1 MKPQLEELAVQAI
14 VVSELGGPEVLRLRE
29 HPAPV
34 PGPGQILVDIG
45 AAGVNFM
52 DTGARRPGSAATRPV
67 PFVPGVEAAGPVREL
82 GAGVTDFAVGD
93 RVTWV
98 YAYGTYAE
106 QIALPVAA
114 AVPVPAGVSDEI
126 AAAVMMQGLSAQ
138 HFATEA
144 APVQPGQTVLVHAA
158 AGGLGQILVQLIKMR
173 GGRVIGLVSR
183 EDKVKAAR
191 RAGADEVLVSAGDRF
206 VEPVLDLTSGQ
217 GVDTV
222 FDGGGETTF
231 WASTRVA
238 RRHGTVLYYGAVIG
252 QPPVVNLR
260 QLPSSIKIC
269 YPTFVDHVPT
279 REALLARS
287 AELLTMVRDGQLT
300 IEIGGRYPL
309 AQAAQAHRDLESRAT
324 TGKLLL
330 LP

>member
-1 MKPQLEELAVQAI
+1 MKAI
-14 VVSELGGPEVLRLRE
+14 VVEELGGPEVLRLRE
-29 HPAPV
+29 RPAPV
-34 PGPGQILVDIG
+34 PQPGQILVDI
-45 AAGVNFM
+45 AVAGVNFM
-52 DTGARRPGSAATRPV
+52 DTGARRPGTGASREV
-67 PFVPGVEAAGPVREL
+67 PFVPGVEAAGRVSAL

-106 QIALPVAA
+106 QIAVPAAA
-114 AVPVPAGVSDEI
+114 AVPVPDFISDEV
-126 AAAVMMQGLSAQ
+126 AAAAMMQGLSAQ
-138 HFATEA
+138 HFAAEA

-158 AGGLGQILVQLIKMR
+158 AGGLGAILVQLIKLR

-183 EDKVKAAR
+183 PDKVAAAR
-191 RAGADEVLVSAGDRF
+191 AAGADEVLVSAGGQF
-206 VEPVLDLTSGQ
+206 TEPVLELTGGQ

-222 FDGGGETTF
+222 FDGGGESTF
-231 WASTRVA
+231 WASTQVT

-252 QPPVVNLR
+252 AAPVVNLR
-260 QLPSSIKIC
+260 QLPHSIKVC
-269 YPTFVDHVPT
+269 YPTFFDHIPT

-287 AELLTMVRDGQLT
+287 AELFGLIGNGRLSV
-300 IEIGGRYPL
+300 EIGGRYPL
-309 AQAAQAHRDLESRAT
+309 ADAARAHQDLESRAT

>member
-1 MKPQLEELAVQAI
+1 M
-14 VVSELGGPEVLRLRE
+14 
-29 HPAPV
+29 
-34 PGPGQILVDIG
+34 DIS

-52 DTGARRPGSAATRPV
+52 DTGARRAGSASSRAV
-67 PFVPGVEAAGPVREL
+67 PFVPGVEAAGRVSGL

-93 RVTWV
+93 RVAWI
-98 YAYGTYAE
+98 YAYGSYAE
-106 QIALPVAA
+106 QIALAA
-114 AVPVPAGVSDEI
+114 VDAVPVPAFLSDEI
-126 AAAVMMQGLSAQ
+126 AAAVMMQGLSAN
-138 HFATEA
+138 HFAAEA

-158 AGGLGQILVQLIKMR
+158 AGGLGRILVQLIKLR

-183 EDKVKAAR
+183 EDKVEVAR
-191 RAGADEVLVSAGDRF
+191 AAGADEVLVSTGDQS
-206 VEPVLDLTSGQ
+206 VQPVLELTSGQ

-238 RRHGTVLYYGAVIG
+238 RRHGTVLYYGAVLG
-252 QPPVVNLR
+252 QVPVVNLR
-260 QLPSSIKIC
+260 QLPNSIKVC
-269 YPTFVDHVPT
+269 YPTFRDHIPT

-287 AELLTMVRDGQLT
+287 AELFGLIEGGRLT

-309 AQAAQAHRDLESRAT
+309 AEAARAHRDLESRAT

-330 LP
+330 LPLRN

>member
-1 MKPQLEELAVQAI
+1 VKAI
-14 VVSELGGPEVLRLRE
+14 VVSELGDPEVLRLRE
-29 HPAPV
+29 QPAPV
-34 PGPGQILVDIG
+34 PGPGQILVDIS

-67 PFVPGVEAAGPVREL
+67 PFVPGVEAAGSVREL
-82 GAGVTDFAVGD
+82 GTGVSDFAVGD

-106 QIALPVAA
+106 QIALPASA

-191 RAGADEVLVSAGDRF
+191 GAGADEVLVSAGDRF
-206 VEPVLDLTSGQ
+206 VQPVLDLTSGQ

-231 WASTRVA
+231 WASTRVT

-260 QLPSSIKIC
+260 QLPNSIKIC
-269 YPTFVDHVPT
+269 YPTFLDHVPT

-287 AELLTMVRDGQLT
+287 AELLALVRDGLLT

-309 AQAAQAHRDLESRAT
+309 AEAAQAHRDLESRAT

>member
-1 MKPQLEELAVQAI
+1 VKAI
-14 VVSELGGPEVLRLRE
+14 VVEELGGPEVLQLRE
-29 HPAPV
+29 RPSPV

-52 DTGARRPGSAATRPV
+52 DTGARRPRSAASRAV
-67 PFVPGVEAAGPVREL
+67 PFVPGVEAAGRVSGL
-82 GAGVTDFAVGD
+82 GPGVTDFAVGD
-93 RVTWV
+93 RIAWV
-98 YAYGTYAE
+98 YAYGSYAE
-106 QIALPVAA
+106 QIALPAA
-114 AVPVPAGVSDEI
+114 DAVPVPAFISDEV
-126 AAAVMMQGLSAQ
+126 AAATMMQGLSAH

-158 AGGLGQILVQLIKMR
+158 AGGLGRILVQLIKMR

-183 EDKVKAAR
+183 EAKVEVAR
-191 RAGADEVLVSAGDRF
+191 AAGADEVLVSTGDQF
-206 VEPVLDLTSGQ
+206 TEPVLQLTSGQ

-231 WASTRVA
+231 WASTRVT

-252 QPPVVNLR
+252 KAPVVNVR
-260 QLPSSIKIC
+260 QLPNSIKIC
-269 YPTFVDHVPT
+269 YPTFRDHIPT
-279 REALLARS
+279 REALLAHS
-287 AELLTMVRDGQLT
+287 AELFALIRDGRLT

-309 AQAAQAHRDLESRAT
+309 AEAARAHRDLESRAT

>member
-1 MKPQLEELAVQAI
+1 MKAI
-14 VVSELGGPEVLRLRE
+14 VVEELGGPEVLRLRE
-29 HPAPV
+29 RPAPV
-34 PGPGQILVDIG
+34 PQPGQLLVDIS

-52 DTGARRPGSAATRPV
+52 DTGARRAGNGASRQV
-67 PFVPGVEAAGPVREL
+67 PFVPGVEAAGRVSAL

-106 QIALPVAA
+106 QIAVPAAAAVQVPGFISDEVAA
-114 AVPVPAGVSDEI
+114 AA
-126 AAAVMMQGLSAQ
+126 MMQGLSAQ
-138 HFATEA
+138 HFAVEA

-158 AGGLGQILVQLIKMR
+158 AGGLGQILVQLVKLR

-183 EDKVKAAR
+183 PAKVGAAR
-191 RAGADEVLVSAGDRF
+191 AAGADEVLVSAGDQFTER
-206 VEPVLDLTSGQ
+206 VLELTGGQ

-231 WASTRVA
+231 WASTRVT

-252 QPPVVNLR
+252 AAPVVNLR
-260 QLPSSIKIC
+260 QLPNSIRIC
-269 YPTFVDHVPT
+269 YPTFFDHIPT
-279 REALLARS
+279 RGALVARS
-287 AELLTMVRDGQLT
+287 AELFGLIGDGRLS

-309 AQAAQAHRDLESRAT
+309 ADAARAHQDLESRAT

>member
-1 MKPQLEELAVQAI
+1 VKAI
-14 VVSELGGPEVLRLRE
+14 VVSELGDPEVLRLRE
-29 HPAPV
+29 QPAPV

-67 PFVPGVEAAGPVREL
+67 PFVPGVEAAGSIREL
-82 GAGVTDFAVGD
+82 GAGVSDFAVGD

-106 QIALPVAA
+106 QIALPAAA

-206 VEPVLDLTSGQ
+206 VQPVLDLTSGQ

-231 WASTRVA
+231 WASTRVT

-260 QLPSSIKIC
+260 QLPNSIKIC
-269 YPTFVDHVPT
+269 YPTFLDHVPT

-287 AELLTMVRDGQLT
+287 AELLTLVGDGLLS

-309 AQAAQAHRDLESRAT
+309 AEAAQAHRDLESRAT

>member
-1 MKPQLEELAVQAI
+1 MKAI
-14 VVSELGGPEVLRLRE
+14 VVSELGDPEVLRLRE
-29 HPAPV
+29 QPAPV
-34 PGPGQILVDIG
+34 PGPGQILVDIS

-67 PFVPGVEAAGPVREL
+67 PFVPGVEAAGWVREL
-82 GAGVTDFAVGD
+82 GAGVSDFAVGD

-106 QIALPVAA
+106 QIALPASA

-206 VEPVLDLTSGQ
+206 VQPVLDLTSGQ

-231 WASTRVA
+231 WASTRVT

-260 QLPSSIKIC
+260 QLPNSIKIC
-269 YPTFVDHVPT
+269 YPTFLDHVPT

-287 AELLTMVRDGQLT
+287 AELLTLVRDGLLT

-309 AQAAQAHRDLESRAT
+309 AEAARAHRDLESRAT

>member
-1 MKPQLEELAVQAI
+1 MKAI
-14 VVSELGGPEVLRLRE
+14 VVSELGDPEVLRLRE
-29 HPAPV
+29 QPAPV

-67 PFVPGVEAAGPVREL
+67 PFVPGVEAAGSIREL
-82 GAGVTDFAVGD
+82 GAGVSDFAVGD

-106 QIALPVAA
+106 QIALPAAA

-206 VEPVLDLTSGQ
+206 VQPVLDLTSGQ

-231 WASTRVA
+231 WASTRVT

-260 QLPSSIKIC
+260 QLPNSIKIC
-269 YPTFVDHVPT
+269 YPTFLDHVPT

-287 AELLTMVRDGQLT
+287 AELLTLVGDGLLS

-309 AQAAQAHRDLESRAT
+309 AEAAQAHRDLESRAT

>member
-1 MKPQLEELAVQAI
+1 VKAI
-14 VVSELGGPEVLRLRE
+14 VVSELGDPEVLRLRE
-29 HPAPV
+29 QPAPV

-67 PFVPGVEAAGPVREL
+67 PFVPGVEAAGSIREL
-82 GAGVTDFAVGD
+82 GAGVSDFAVGD

-106 QIALPVAA
+106 QIALPAAA

-191 RAGADEVLVSAGDRF
+191 GAGADEVLVSAGDRF
-206 VEPVLDLTSGQ
+206 VQPVLDLTSGQ

-231 WASTRVA
+231 WASTRVT

-260 QLPSSIKIC
+260 QLPNSIKIC
-269 YPTFVDHVPT
+269 YPTFLDHVPT

-287 AELLTMVRDGQLT
+287 AELLTLVGDGLLS

-309 AQAAQAHRDLESRAT
+309 AEAAQAHRDLESRAT

>member
-1 MKPQLEELAVQAI
+1 VKAI
-14 VVSELGGPEVLRLRE
+14 VVSELGDPEVLRLRE
-29 HPAPV
+29 QPAPV
-34 PGPGQILVDIG
+34 PGPGQILVDIS

-67 PFVPGVEAAGPVREL
+67 PFVPGVEAAGWVREL
-82 GAGVTDFAVGD
+82 GAGVSDFAVGD

-106 QIALPVAA
+106 QIALPASA

-191 RAGADEVLVSAGDRF
+191 GAGADEVLVSAGDRF
-206 VEPVLDLTSGQ
+206 VQPVLDLTSGQ

-222 FDGGGETTF
+222 FDGGGEATF
-231 WASTRVA
+231 WASTRVT

-260 QLPSSIKIC
+260 QLPNSIKIC
-269 YPTFVDHVPT
+269 YPTFLDHVPT

-287 AELLTMVRDGQLT
+287 AELLTLVRDGLLT

-309 AQAAQAHRDLESRAT
+309 AEAARAHRDLESRAT

>member
-1 MKPQLEELAVQAI
+1 VKAI
-14 VVSELGGPEVLRLRE
+14 VVEELGGPEVLRLRE
-29 HPAPV
+29 RPAPV
-34 PGPGQILVDIG
+34 PQPGQLLVDI
-45 AAGVNFM
+45 AVAGVNFM
-52 DTGARRPGSAATRPV
+52 DTGARRAGTGASREV
-67 PFVPGVEAAGPVREL
+67 PFVPGVEAAGRVSAL
-82 GAGVTDFAVGD
+82 GAGVPDFAVGD

-106 QIALPVAA
+106 QIAVPAAA
-114 AVPVPAGVSDEI
+114 AVPVPDFISEET
-126 AAAVMMQGLSAQ
+126 AAATMMQGLSAQ
-138 HFATEA
+138 HFAAEA

-158 AGGLGQILVQLIKMR
+158 AGGLGRILVQLIKLR

-183 EDKVKAAR
+183 PDKVAAAR
-191 RAGADEVLVSAGDRF
+191 AAGADEVLVSAGDQF
-206 VEPVLDLTSGQ
+206 TEPVLELTGGQ

-222 FDGGGETTF
+222 FDGGGESTF
-231 WASTRVA
+231 WASTRVT

-252 QPPVVNLR
+252 AAPVVNLR
-260 QLPSSIKIC
+260 QLPNSIKIC
-269 YPTFVDHVPT
+269 YPTFFDHIPT

-287 AELLTMVRDGQLT
+287 AELFGLIGDGRLS

-309 AQAAQAHRDLESRAT
+309 ADAARAHQDLESRAT

>member
-1 MKPQLEELAVQAI
+1 VKAI
-14 VVSELGGPEVLRLRE
+14 VVSELGDPEVLRLRE
-29 HPAPV
+29 QPAPV
-34 PGPGQILVDIG
+34 PGPGQILVDIS

-67 PFVPGVEAAGPVREL
+67 PFVPGVEAAGWVREL
-82 GAGVTDFAVGD
+82 GAGVSDFAVGD

-106 QIALPVAA
+106 QIALPASA

-191 RAGADEVLVSAGDRF
+191 GAGADEVLVSAGDRF
-206 VEPVLDLTSGQ
+206 VQPVLDLTSGQ

-222 FDGGGETTF
+222 FDGGGESTF
-231 WASTRVA
+231 WASTRVT

-260 QLPSSIKIC
+260 QLPNSIKIC
-269 YPTFVDHVPT
+269 YPTFLDHVPT

-287 AELLTMVRDGQLT
+287 AELLTLVRDGLLT

-309 AQAAQAHRDLESRAT
+309 AEAARAHRDLESRAT

>member
-1 MKPQLEELAVQAI
+1 MKAI
-14 VVSELGGPEVLRLRE
+14 VVSELGDPEVLRLRE
-29 HPAPV
+29 QPAPV
-34 PGPGQILVDIG
+34 PGPGQILVDIS

-67 PFVPGVEAAGPVREL
+67 PFVPGVEAAGWVREL
-82 GAGVTDFAVGD
+82 GAGVSDFAVGD

-106 QIALPVAA
+106 QIALPASA

-191 RAGADEVLVSAGDRF
+191 GAGADEVLVSAGDRF
-206 VEPVLDLTSGQ
+206 VQPVLDLTSGQ

-222 FDGGGETTF
+222 FDGGGESTF
-231 WASTRVA
+231 WASTRVT

-260 QLPSSIKIC
+260 QLPNSIKIC
-269 YPTFVDHVPT
+269 YPTFLDHVPT

-287 AELLTMVRDGQLT
+287 AELLTLVRDGLLT

-309 AQAAQAHRDLESRAT
+309 AEAARAHRDLESRAT

>member
-1 MKPQLEELAVQAI
+1 
-14 VVSELGGPEVLRLRE
+14 
-29 HPAPV
+29 
-34 PGPGQILVDIG
+34 
-45 AAGVNFM
+45 M
-52 DTGARRPGSAATRPV
+52 DTGARKPGSAAST
-67 PFVPGVEAAGPVREL
+67 PGTNGTGRVAAGSVREL

-106 QIALPVAA
+106 QIALPAAA

-183 EDKVKAAR
+183 EDKVEAAR
-191 RAGADEVLVSAGDRF
+191 KAGADEVLVLAGDRF
-206 VEPVLDLTSGQ
+206 VQPVLHLTSGQ

-260 QLPSSIKIC
+260 QLPNSIKIC

-287 AELLTMVRDGQLT
+287 AELLTLVRDGRLT

-330 LP
+330 LPESQAHR

>member
-1 MKPQLEELAVQAI
+1 MKAI
-14 VVSELGGPEVLRLRE
+14 VVEELGGPEVLRLRE
-29 HPAPV
+29 QPAPV
-34 PGPGQILVDIG
+34 PGPGQILVDIS

-52 DTGARRPGSAATRPV
+52 DTGARRAGTGASREV
-67 PFVPGVEAAGPVREL
+67 PFVPGVEAAGRVSAL
-82 GAGVTDFAVGD
+82 GAGVTDFAIGD

-106 QIALPVAA
+106 QIAVPAAA
-114 AVPVPAGVSDEI
+114 AVPVPDFISDEV
-126 AAAVMMQGLSAQ
+126 AAAAMMQGLSAQ
-138 HFATEA
+138 HFAAEA

-158 AGGLGQILVQLIKMR
+158 AGGLGQILVQLIKLR

-183 EDKVKAAR
+183 PAKVAAAR
-191 RAGADEVLVSAGDRF
+191 AAGADEVLVSAGDQF
-206 VEPVLDLTSGQ
+206 TEPVLELTGGQ

-222 FDGGGETTF
+222 FDGGGESTF
-231 WASTRVA
+231 WASTRVT

-252 QPPVVNLR
+252 AAPVVNLR
-260 QLPSSIKIC
+260 QLPNSIKVC
-269 YPTFVDHVPT
+269 YPTFFDHIPT

-287 AELLTMVRDGQLT
+287 AELFGLIGDGRLS

-309 AQAAQAHRDLESRAT
+309 ADAARAHQDLESRAT
-324 TGKLLL
+324 IGKLLL

>member
-1 MKPQLEELAVQAI
+1 VKAI
-14 VVSELGGPEVLRLRE
+14 VVGELGGPEVLRLRE
-29 HPAPV
+29 QPSPV
-34 PGPGQILVDIG
+34 PEAGQILVQIS

-52 DTGARRPGSAATRPV
+52 DTGARRAGSAASRTV
-67 PFVPGVEAAGPVREL
+67 PFVPGVEAAGRVIGL
-82 GAGVTDFAVGD
+82 GIGVADFAVGD
-93 RVTWV
+93 RVAWI

-106 QIALPVAA
+106 QIAMPAA
-114 AVPVPAGVSDEI
+114 SAVPVPAGVSDEV

-158 AGGLGQILVQLIKMR
+158 AGGLGQILIQLIKMR

-183 EDKVKAAR
+183 EDKAGAAR
-191 RAGADEVLVSAGDRF
+191 AAGADEVLVSTDDQF
-206 VEPVLDLTSGQ
+206 VEPVLALTSGQ

-231 WASTRVA
+231 WASTRVTA
-238 RRHGTVLYYGAVIG
+238 RHGTVLYYGAVIG
-252 QPPVVNLR
+252 EVPVVNLR
-260 QLPSSIKIC
+260 QLPNSIKVC
-269 YPTFVDHVPT
+269 YPTFFDHIPT

-287 AELLTMVRDGQLT
+287 AELFALIADGRLT

-309 AQAAQAHRDLESRAT
+309 AEAAQAHRDLESRTT

>member
-1 MKPQLEELAVQAI
+1 M
-14 VVSELGGPEVLRLRE
+14 
-29 HPAPV
+29 
-34 PGPGQILVDIG
+34 
-45 AAGVNFM
+45 
-52 DTGARRPGSAATRPV
+52 
-67 PFVPGVEAAGPVREL
+67 
-82 GAGVTDFAVGD
+82 TDFAVGD

-106 QIALPVAA
+106 QIALPAAA

-158 AGGLGQILVQLIKMR
+158 AGGLGQILVQLIKLR

-206 VEPVLDLTSGQ
+206 VQPVLDLTSGQ

-252 QPPVVNLR
+252 QPPVVNVR
-260 QLPSSIKIC
+260 QLPNSIKIC
-269 YPTFVDHVPT
+269 YPTFLDHVPT

-287 AELLTMVRDGQLT
+287 AELLTLVSDGLLT

-309 AQAAQAHRDLESRAT
+309 AEAAQAHRDLESRAT

>member
-1 MKPQLEELAVQAI
+1 MKPQLEELAVKAI

-29 HPAPV
+29 QPTPV
-34 PGPGQILVDIG
+34 PEPGQILVDIS

-67 PFVPGVEAAGPVREL
+67 PFVPGVEAAGSVREL
-82 GAGVTDFAVGD
+82 GAGVTDFTVGD
-93 RVTWV
+93 HVTWV

-106 QIALPVAA
+106 QIALPAAA

-158 AGGLGQILVQLIKMR
+158 AGGLGQILVQLVKMR

-191 RAGADEVLVSAGDRF
+191 GAGADEVLVSAGDRF
-206 VEPVLDLTSGQ
+206 VQPVLDLTSGQ

-260 QLPSSIKIC
+260 QLPNSIKIC

-287 AELLTMVRDGQLT
+287 AELLTLVRDGLLT

-309 AQAAQAHRDLESRAT
+309 TEAAQAHRDLESRAT

>member
-1 MKPQLEELAVQAI
+1 VKAI
-14 VVSELGGPEVLRLRE
+14 VVSELGDPEVLRLRE
-29 HPAPV
+29 QPAPV
-34 PGPGQILVDIG
+34 PGPGQILVDIS

-67 PFVPGVEAAGPVREL
+67 PFVPGVEAAGSVREL
-82 GAGVTDFAVGD
+82 GAGVSDFAVGD

-106 QIALPVAA
+106 QIALPASA

-191 RAGADEVLVSAGDRF
+191 GAGADEVLVSAGDRF
-206 VEPVLDLTSGQ
+206 VQPVLDLTSGQ

-231 WASTRVA
+231 WASTRVT

-252 QPPVVNLR
+252 QPPEVNLR
-260 QLPSSIKIC
+260 QLPNSIKIC
-269 YPTFVDHVPT
+269 YPTFFDHVPT

-287 AELLTMVRDGQLT
+287 AELLALVRDGRLT

-309 AQAAQAHRDLESRAT
+309 AEAARAHRDLESRAT

>member
-1 MKPQLEELAVQAI
+1 VKAI
-14 VVSELGGPEVLRLRE
+14 VVEELGGPEVLRLRE
-29 HPAPV
+29 QPAPV
-34 PGPGQILVDIG
+34 PGPGQILVDIS

-67 PFVPGVEAAGPVREL
+67 PFVPGVEAAGSVREL
-82 GAGVTDFAVGD
+82 GAGVSDFAVGD

-98 YAYGTYAE
+98 YAHGTYAE
-106 QIALPVAA
+106 QIALPAAA
-114 AVPVPAGVSDEI
+114 AVPVPAGISDEI

-158 AGGLGQILVQLIKMR
+158 AGGLGQILIQLVKMR

-206 VEPVLDLTSGQ
+206 VQPVLDLTSGQ

-260 QLPSSIKIC
+260 QLPNSIKIC
-269 YPTFVDHVPT
+269 YPTFLDHVPT

-287 AELLTMVRDGQLT
+287 AELLTLVRDGLLT

-309 AQAAQAHRDLESRAT
+309 AEAAQAHRDLESRAT

>member
-1 MKPQLEELAVQAI
+1 VKAI
-14 VVSELGGPEVLRLRE
+14 VVEELGGPEVLRLRE
-29 HPAPV
+29 RSAPV
-34 PGPGQILVDIG
+34 PQPGQILVDI
-45 AAGVNFM
+45 AVAGVNFM
-52 DTGARRPGSAATRPV
+52 DTGARRAGTGASREV
-67 PFVPGVEAAGPVREL
+67 PFVPGVEAAGRVSAL
-82 GAGVTDFAVGD
+82 GAGVTEFAVGD

-106 QIALPVAA
+106 QIAVPVAA
-114 AVPVPAGVSDEI
+114 AVPVPDLISDEV
-126 AAAVMMQGLSAQ
+126 AVATMMQGLSAQ
-138 HFATEA
+138 HFAAEA

-158 AGGLGQILVQLIKMR
+158 AGGLGRILVQLIKLR

-183 EDKVKAAR
+183 PAKVAAAR
-191 RAGADEVLVSAGDRF
+191 AAGADEVLVSAGDQF
-206 VEPVLDLTSGQ
+206 TEPVLELTGGQ

-231 WASTRVA
+231 WASTRVT

-252 QPPVVNLR
+252 AAPVVNLR
-260 QLPSSIKIC
+260 QLPNSIKIC
-269 YPTFVDHVPT
+269 YPTFFDHIPT

-287 AELLTMVRDGQLT
+287 AELFGLIGDGRLS

-309 AQAAQAHRDLESRAT
+309 ADAARAHQDLESRGT
-324 TGKLLL
+324 TGKLIL